1 MKPKVTSRRD
11 ETAGKAI
18 AVLEDPKSPSFL
30 RVRILI
36 QYLSED
42 SSEEEGEI
50 RISKSSLDEE
60 GIRGPIDRITS
71 SRRRKWIMM
80 VNGGF

>member
-1 MKPKVTSRRD
+1 M
-11 ETAGKAI
+11 AGKAI